1 MEPARDDPEPIE
13 PGLSNDPWWQ
23 SSFMARLR
31 TVPLF
36 SSEETLN
43 SKESSSWKN
52 DEVLASYTASQTR
65 WATGKLSE
73 PIPNGFYSIVPVS
86 SM

>member
-1 MEPARDDPEPIE
+1 MEPAKDDPEPME
-13 PGLSNDPWWQ
+13 PGLSNDPWWP

-31 TVPLF
+31 TVSMF
-36 SSEETLN
+36 SSEESLN
-43 SKESSSWKN
+43 SKESISGKN
-52 DEVLASYTASQTR
+52 DEVLASYTASQTL

-73 PIPNGFYSIVPVS
+73 PIPNGFYSIVLVS